1 MLNGILLL
9 IGRDKISS
17 HDYVL
22 LNALLD
28 SLLVKEGVI
37 YYKNEDFIKYEK
49 VIKCLEIITNL
60 KITHFRN
67 TKGVKPAISRR
78 FDENKRVAIC
88 DVNNGKHSILIH
100 GEKTDDGERWLNCFD
115 PLWENTYRNDKGQ
128 NGYRYCDENTTNI
141 KIHEA
146 HLLRASGDERGDE
159 RFIMGYSCWRF
170 MTVLEA

>member
-9 IGRDKISS
+9 SGRGKISS
-17 HDYVL
+17 HDHVL

-28 SLLVKEGVI
+28 SLLVKKGVL
-37 YYKNEDFIKYEK
+37 YYTNEDLKKYEK

-60 KITHFRN
+60 KITHFRK
-67 TKGVKPAISRR
+67 TKGVKPAIGCC

-88 DVNNGKHSILIH
+88 DVNNGEHSILIH
-100 GEKTDDGERWLNCFD
+100 GEITVNGERWLNCFD
-115 PLWENTYRNDKGQ
+115 PLWENTHGNDNRQ

-141 KIHEA
+141 KIQEA
-146 HLLRASGDERGDE
+146 HLLRANGDERGDE
-159 RFIMGYSCWRF
+159 RFIMGYSEHRF